1 MNTSSVVPPWE
12 EVDEASF
19 LFDGQTHYILMGP
32 DLIRW
37 NLYSAEWAEVVFAR
51 DKRDRAAI
59 RRFVYVFLLHIE
71 TGKRLEDGRQFSLL
85 SQNTIATELGC
96 SKATAQ
102 KMIARVTLTREYEHL
117 RSQHSPLVERVR
129 ETLDGARA
137 GLWGCGY
144 APILPDSSASEPG
157 TVSPSGKCPGTPPQ
171 GDAVPGPEH
180 TGTASPIPG
189 TVSAQPGT
197 VSPEKTVLSLSSRV
211 SGDLSE
217 DVMLEEYRKLIA
229 LFPMSPGPKG
239 EETWQSYLGLIA
251 SGYTASMLYDG
262 ASRHLAATSGRE
274 RSRFPLRFLSSPDL
288 VKAWSGP
295 PRRHFSPDRL
305 QKVGRRWVYCF
316 DATNG
321 LEYVDCADDA
331 SREEALSAARKEAER
346 RGMIV

>member
-129 ETLDGARA
+129 E
-137 GLWGCGY
+137 C
-144 APILPDSSASEPG
+144 
-157 TVSPSGKCPGTPPQ
+157 V
-171 GDAVPGPEH
+171 
-180 TGTASPIPG
+180 
-189 TVSAQPGT
+189 
-197 VSPEKTVLSLSSRV
+197 
-211 SGDLSE
+211 
-217 DVMLEEYRKLIA
+217 
-229 LFPMSPGPKG
+229 
-239 EETWQSYLGLIA
+239 
-251 SGYTASMLYDG
+251 
-262 ASRHLAATSGRE
+262 
-274 RSRFPLRFLSSPDL
+274 
-288 VKAWSGP
+288 
-295 PRRHFSPDRL
+295 
-305 QKVGRRWVYCF
+305 
-316 DATNG
+316 
-321 LEYVDCADDA
+321 
-331 SREEALSAARKEAER
+331 
-346 RGMIV
+346 

>member
-1 MNTSSVVPPWE
+1 MDTSSVVPPWE

-157 TVSPSGKCPGTPPQ
+157 TVS
-171 GDAVPGPEH
+171 
-180 TGTASPIPG
+180 
-189 TVSAQPGT
+189 AQPGT

-295 PRRHFSPDRL
+295 PRRRFSPDRL